1 MIPIRLDIDMQGR
14 RLRDAFLWDEHN
26 ELCTPEIFASRL
38 VCDEGLPRC
47 FASAI
52 SKSIRRQVYSSSS
65 RQPHNNNSLTTIVLD
80 IVIGEITYHDVFQWD
95 SSSSSIMFAKKTCKD
110 LKLPGSFEAA
120 IAYAIEE
127 RIRRPRHS
135 RSIGTISPT
144 TSVSKLNKSELARVK
159 RERLIQTKTS
169 TTKSYEENLEHRSDP
184 MVVKWVRLVC
194 VRFEQ
199 ITQFFKNKTG
209 TRYD

>member
-1 MIPIRLDIDMQGR
+1 MGFFFEFDY
-14 RLRDAFLWDEHN
+14 
-26 ELCTPEIFASRL
+26 
-38 VCDEGLPRC
+38 VCE
-47 FASAI
+47 
-52 SKSIRRQVYSSSS
+52 
-65 RQPHNNNSLTTIVLD
+65 
-80 IVIGEITYHDVFQWD
+80 
-95 SSSSSIMFAKKTCKD
+95 KTRKD
-110 LKLPGSFEAA
+110 LKLPGPFEAA

-135 RSIGTISPT
+135 RSIGTIKSSTT

-194 VRFEQ
+194 VCVSNRSHNFSK
-199 ITQFFKNKTG
+199 TKTG

>member
-52 SKSIRRQVYSSSS
+52 SKSIRRQVYSSCS
-65 RQPHNNNSLTTIVLD
+65 RRHAHNNSLTTIVLD

-110 LKLPGSFEAA
+110 LELPGSFEAA

-135 RSIGTISPT
+135 RTIGTISST

-169 TTKSYEENLEHRSDP
+169 TTNNKY
-184 MVVKWVRLVC
+184 
-194 VRFEQ
+194 
-199 ITQFFKNKTG
+199 FFHASP
-209 TRYD
+209 

>member
-47 FASAI
+47 FASSI
-52 SKSIRRQVYSSSS
+52 SKSIRRQVYSSS
-65 RQPHNNNSLTTIVLD
+65 RRHNKKSLTTIVLD
-80 IVIGEITYHDVFQWD
+80 IVIGEITYHDVFEWD

-110 LKLPGSFEAA
+110 LELPRSFEAA
-120 IAYAIEE
+120 IAFAIEE

-135 RSIGTISPT
+135 QSIGTINSTT
-144 TSVSKLNKSELARVK
+144 TSISKLNKSELAHVK

-184 MVVKWVRLVC
+184 MVVKWVRLVFVC
-194 VRFEQ
+194 VCVCVSNR
-199 ITQFFKNKTG
+199 
-209 TRYD
+209 